1 MLIEEYRVLSKK
13 TEKET
18 HGLCCCPICDRIF
31 APYMFEEI
39 KVSRYTVKYCR
50 FCKEKIIKDAVI
62 EAISEKTVEV
72 VTDRLEKYRKKI
84 GV

>member
-1 MLIEEYRVLSKK
+1 
-13 TEKET
+13 
-18 HGLCCCPICDRIF
+18 
-31 APYMFEEI
+31 MFEEI
-39 KVSRYTVKYCR
+39 KDSRYTVKYCR